1 MPVEWTYHDG
11 SRRMVKRE
19 KLGHRLKRV
28 RIARDL
34 SLRETATKVGVSPT
48 YLSRVENCLYPSPPT
63 EKTLRAL
70 AEVLGDNLDELM
82 QLAGRVPEDVEKLI
96 NADPD
101 MPVMLRRAREQN
113 VTGAE
118 FLKWLETKKRGVI
131 PELKVP
137 YLRESQIEH
146 AAIAGVEWAPTC
158 CRPPLGGLAQHEG
171 EAMNYAEGSITSN
184 TPECWRR
191 LVGERITGAFA
202 KWDAEASQTWLVTES
217 GAAFVFN
224 SRGAFWRASAEEVQ
238 REVDKIRQRL
248 TVETD
253 ALRDVLRVA
262 GVPTL

>member
-1 MPVEWTYHDG
+1 
-11 SRRMVKRE
+11 
-19 KLGHRLKRV
+19 
-28 RIARDL
+28 
-34 SLRETATKVGVSPT
+34 
-48 YLSRVENCLYPSPPT
+48 
-63 EKTLRAL
+63 
-70 AEVLGDNLDELM
+70 
-82 QLAGRVPEDVEKLI
+82 
-96 NADPD
+96 
-101 MPVMLRRAREQN
+101 
-113 VTGAE
+113 
-118 FLKWLETKKRGVI
+118 
-131 PELKVP
+131 
-137 YLRESQIEH
+137 
-146 AAIAGVEWAPTC
+146 
-158 CRPPLGGLAQHEG
+158 
-171 EAMNYAEGSITSN
+171 MNYAEGSITSN